1 MKKDLPKTIAE
12 VEEIRIE
19 TDLLIIGGGNSGCF
33 VAIEAKEKNPNIDV
47 TIMEKAHIDRSGAL
61 AAGMDAINTY
71 IGEGET
77 PESIVAWSRAQVG
90 GGPLREDLAL
100 SNAAILNQC
109 VESLEAWGVPFKKTR
124 RVDTRE
130 GEDSISPFMENS

>member
-1 MKKDLPKTIAE
+1 MKKSLPKTIKD
-12 VEEIRIE
+12 VEEVRIE

-33 VAIEAKEKNPNIDV
+33 VAIGAKKENPSLDV

-71 IGEGET
+71 IREGET
-77 PESIVAWSRAQVG
+77 PETIVAWSRAQVG

-100 SNAAILNQC
+100 SNANILNEC
-109 VESLEAWGVPFKKTR
+109 VESLEKWGVPFKKDEKGR
-124 RVDTRE
+124 YKK
-130 GEDSISPFMENS
+130 GEDSISQFMENN

>member
-1 MKKDLPKTIAE
+1 MKKSLPKTIKD
-12 VEEIRIE
+12 VEEVRIE

-33 VAIEAKEKNPNIDV
+33 VAIEAKEKNPNLDV

-77 PESIVAWSRAQVG
+77 PETIVAWSRGTGRRWAAEG
-90 GGPLREDLAL
+90 GSRPEQR
-100 SNAAILNQC
+100 
-109 VESLEAWGVPFKKTR
+109 
-124 RVDTRE
+124 
-130 GEDSISPFMENS
+130 